1 MCLKGHAKRAQEQA
15 LSHPTIEGGDEQLL
29 MCVPY
34 AMD

>member
-1 MCLKGHAKRAQEQA
+1 MYLRGHAKRAQGRA
-15 LSHPTIEGGDEQLL
+15 LSHQTIEGGDEQLL